1 MPPQGSSFLRFGSGK
16 LDTFFC
22 LGGGVHIVNTYH
34 IPPALTS
41 HVSEFL
47 RLFFN
52 LFLELVSWSQQKKMC
67 LRSKKTVQS
76 TLDYGLQNL
85 HMCSYSGKKIE

>member
-1 MPPQGSSFLRFGSGK
+1 
-16 LDTFFC
+16 
-22 LGGGVHIVNTYH
+22 VITYH

-47 RLFFN
+47 CLFFFN
-52 LFLELVSWSQQKKMC
+52 LFLELVSQSQQKKMC

-76 TLDYGLQNL
+76 RLDYGLQNL
-85 HMCSYSGKKIE
+85 HMCGYSGKKTE